1 MCIGNVLRLVLD
13 LVRDIC
19 NQEVPSLPDHHG
31 DVADA
36 VHHKFP
42 PLFSMGNE
50 MEPLFPH
57 LPVEKHHP
65 RAGLILYAPED
76 LGAGLLLQW
85 VEGGLHGQGEGS
97 KQVPPG
103 GARHV
108 LEIEETFILNVP
120 IWWPGVSQD
129 SILWKTTRAVPPSFS
144 LATARCS
151 WLEQFPAS
159 HVTGQICTMFCLE
172 CSCEFSIHTQLL
184 LLRAYSKSCSIYT
197 MKPTQRWSSSKSD
210 SGPVKMTVLSRGRPQ
225 LRSKSDPGPAEE
237 LPSCIVQRLPS
248 PLLLD
253 VRAMCEAATE
263 KD

>member
-1 MCIGNVLRLVLD
+1 MCIGNVLRLVLH

-19 NQEVPSLPDHHG
+19 NQEVPSLPDQDGEAADHDG
-31 DVADA
+31 DVAED
-36 VHHKFP
+36 VHHLLGEFP
-42 PLFSMGNE
+42 PLYSEGYAE
-50 MEPLFPH
+50 EPLF
-57 LPVEKHHP
+57 HHSM
-65 RAGLILYAPED
+65 AGLVFRDAPED
-76 LGAGLLLQW
+76 HGAGPVPQW

-97 KQVPPG
+97 RQVPPG

-129 SILWKTTRAVPPSFS
+129 SILWKTTRVVPPSFS

-210 SGPVKMTVLSRGRPQ
+210 SGPVKKTVLSKGRPQ
-225 LRSKSDPGPAEE
+225 LRSKSDPGPAE
-237 LPSCIVQRLPS
+237 LIPGCMSRGCPRHYCWWKSNV
-248 PLLLD
+248 
-253 VRAMCEAATE
+253 
-263 KD
+263 